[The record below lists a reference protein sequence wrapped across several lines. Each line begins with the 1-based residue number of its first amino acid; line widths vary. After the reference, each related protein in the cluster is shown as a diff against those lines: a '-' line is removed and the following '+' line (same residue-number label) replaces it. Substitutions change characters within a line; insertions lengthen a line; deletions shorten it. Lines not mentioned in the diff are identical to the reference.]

1 MPQRRVQGHKIHAP
15 PPPPVSRAVVK
26 RSRGKGRGVFAAAE
40 SAGISAHQLVAYY
53 PAKVIRDPGRNSGH
67 PLQAYFVEVAG
78 DDTLV
83 AVPFSEPAYRPP
95 RRSIPF
101 NGWFVNEGKCRLAYR
116 VAALLHRS

>member
-1 MPQRRVQGHKIHAP
+1 
-15 PPPPVSRAVVK
+15 
-26 RSRGKGRGVFAAAE
+26 
-40 SAGISAHQLVAYY
+40 
-53 PAKVIRDPGRNSGH
+53 
-67 PLQAYFVEVAG
+67 LQAYFAEVAG

-95 RRSIPF
+95 RRGIPF

>member
-1 MPQRRVQGHKIHAP
+1 MPQRRVQGHKIPAP
-15 PPPPVSRAVVK
+15 RPPPVSRAVVK
-26 RSRGKGRGVFAAAE
+26 RSRRKGRGVFAAAE

-95 RRSIPF
+95 RRGIPF